1 MFKRILVPLD
11 GSARAERALPVA
23 IRLARASGGTIFLLR
38 VVSTAPE
45 SMPSAPAK
53 PTLVQTVGEADIAL
67 AESYLT
73 AVAASEDLKDMS
85 VRAEAFMGLVA
96 PTILST
102 AEAQFIDIIVMCSH
116 GFTGAKRWVLG
127 SISEK
132 VARSSNI
139 PVLVLRENGSMLIEQ
154 PPEAASLRV
163 LVPLDGSE
171 NALAA
176 LAPAGNLA
184 SALAAPQQGS
194 LHLLHVVKA
203 RVSVHDAKTAAGRV
217 AARTRAT
224 AAKVTTTAVHA
235 VRANHEP
242 QIDLDAAKHYL
253 EEVVARIRDRSL
265 APTIT
270 ESNLAVTWS
279 VASEEDIAQSII
291 HVGEHGEHAQ
301 DGTTGKSASVIAMT
315 THGHNSLQ
323 PSTMG
328 TITGRVLQASHLPLL
343 IVRPGARWNR

>member
-38 VVSTAPE
+38 VISTAPQ
-45 SMPSAPAK
+45 SLPSAPAK
-53 PTLVQTVGEADIAL
+53 PILVQTVGEADIAL
-67 AESYLT
+67 AENYLT
-73 AVAASEDLKDMS
+73 ALAASEELRDMS
-85 VRAEAFMGLVA
+85 VRTESFVGLVA
-96 PTILST
+96 PTILAI
-102 AEAQFIDIIVMCSH
+102 AESQFIDLIVMCSH

-139 PVLVLRENGSMLIEQ
+139 PVLVLRENGSMLLEQ
-154 PPEAASLRV
+154 APEAQPVRV

-176 LAPAGNLA
+176 LAPAGKLA
-184 SALAAPQQGS
+184 AALAAPQQGT
-194 LHLLHVVKA
+194 LHLLHVFKTP
-203 RVSVHDAKTAAGRV
+203 VSPQSAKTAAGRV

-224 AAKVTTTAVHA
+224 ATKVATTAINA
-235 VRANHEP
+235 VMANHEP
-242 QIDLDAAKHYL
+242 QIDLESAKQYL
-253 EEVVARIRDRSL
+253 EQVVARIQDRSL
-265 APTIT
+265 APDIAD
-270 ESNLAVTWS
+270 SNLTLTWS
-279 VASEEDIAQSII
+279 VASEDDIAQTII
-291 HVGEHGEHAQ
+291 KTGEHMH
-301 DGTTGKSASVIAMT
+301 DGDRSDTAHLIAMT
-315 THGHNSLQ
+315 THGHNIMQ

-343 IVRPGARWNR
+343 IVRPLDMRGR